1 MKLAVFTKNR
11 SNPAYAAARLGAER
25 AAARLGA
32 SVVHYVPEKPDDA
45 AEQSALIEQALAGQ
59 PDAVL
64 LAPVHP
70 TAVNAA
76 IRKVNAAQIPLVAYI
91 SRLSEGQ
98 CVSFIGSDD
107 YALAFELACH
117 LFERL
122 AGKGAVVILEGP
134 PESVTSIERVRAF
147 RAAAA
152 AHPGIRIVAACS
164 GDYLQ
169 QPARAAMAR
178 TLAATPRIDA
188 ILAANDIM
196 AIGAIEALR
205 AAGRSALLVGVNAIP
220 AAVAAIK
227 RGDMLATAD
236 FDAMSMAS
244 LAAECAIRHLRGE
257 SVPQEI
263 MLPVQIVDRANC
275 SLWDRPYEERECVIW
290 SDVVNN
296 KGGGQ

>member
-1 MKLAVFTKNR
+1 MRAGSGRHLPMKLAVFTKNR
-11 SNPAYAAARLGAER
+11 SNPAYAAARLGA
-25 AAARLGA
+25 
-32 SVVHYVPEKPDDA
+32 SVVHYVPETPDDA

-70 TAVNAA
+70 TGVNAA
-76 IRKVNAAQIPLVAYI
+76 IRKVNAAHIPLVGYI

-107 YALAFELACH
+107 YALAFALARY

-152 AHPGIRIVAACS
+152 AYPGVRVVAACS
-164 GDYLQ
+164 GYYLQ

-188 ILAANDIM
+188 VLAANDIM
-196 AIGAIEALR
+196 AVGAIEALR
-205 AAGRSALLVGVNAIP
+205 AAGRGALLVGVNAIP
-220 AAVAAIK
+220 EAIAAIK

-275 SLWDRPYEERECVIW
+275 SRWDRPYEQRQCLNWKDALDKNV
-290 SDVVNN
+290 
-296 KGGGQ
+296 